1 MRAWSGLHSRHH
13 ATTSN
18 ATCDYKKVFKH
29 SKFPL
34 ALKMLINYVAAT
46 ADGRADNADENR
58 FFDIVI

>member
-1 MRAWSGLHSRHH
+1 MRLQK
-13 ATTSN
+13 N
-18 ATCDYKKVFKH
+18 FKH